1 MEWRCFNSTLHAG
14 RAKAYVNLCLAMSA
28 QAINQRNSVM
38 RKTVS
43 DNELFT
49 FRVWLVRMGLNG
61 PEFKTTRDHLLANL
75 EGDRAWRYDKDSYES
90 AKKRHKSEQER

>member
-1 MEWRCFNSTLHAG
+1 
-14 RAKAYVNLCLAMSA
+14 
-28 QAINQRNSVM
+28 M
-38 RKTVS
+38 RKTIS

-75 EGDRAWRYDKDSYES
+75 EGYRATGIELPDYY
-90 AKKRHKSEQER
+90 AQAAGERLEWETA